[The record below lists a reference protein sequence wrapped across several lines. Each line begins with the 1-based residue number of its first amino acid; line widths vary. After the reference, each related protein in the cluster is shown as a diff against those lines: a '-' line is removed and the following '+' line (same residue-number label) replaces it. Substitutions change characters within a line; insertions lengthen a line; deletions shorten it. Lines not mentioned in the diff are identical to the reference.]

1 MSETYPRAKPL
12 VYRQAT
18 PRVQQNHIPYGAYD
32 SPLPFHIHMANP
44 PGPTTSSFFFFF
56 FFFFWISNNNL
67 LFLILCFSQIL
78 CLKDYSLPLFIAFSL
93 TQLNYFFSQP
103 LSFNPFTPSR
113 SLPWLNN
120 PHDLYRVQMSTPI
133 VWPGRRSVDGERLGK
148 WEGFFFFFFF
158 FFHFFVDGDRRDEIW
173 CFCNIC
179 FFCS

>member
-1 MSETYPRAKPL
+1 VRHIQEQNHLYTGKPL
-12 VYRQAT
+12 QESSKT
-18 PRVQQNHIPYGAYD
+18 T
-32 SPLPFHIHMANP
+32 FHMALMTHRCHSTFIWQILLDQQP
-44 PGPTTSSFFFFF
+44 PLSFFFL
-56 FFFFWISNNNL
+56 WISNNNL

-148 WEGFFFFFFF
+148 WEGFFFFFF
-158 FFHFFVDGDRRDEIW
+158 I
-173 CFCNIC
+173 
-179 FFCS
+179 SL